1 MAMAVAKYTYHCR
14 IVLSQRYKLE
24 HLTALN
30 LGSLLL
36 LGPLSSSMARGL
48 TNFLLMDAATAG
60 DTAPVAVIL
69 AAAPGCTMVTRNCI
83 SLFTIFCW
91 LACLLRRM
99 ATCRK
104 KEGNVPLSSSESMY
118 RKALLH

>member
-1 MAMAVAKYTYHCR
+1 MISLALVMQLMLHYSSMAVAEYHCSL
-14 IVLSQRYKLE
+14 VLTQRYELD
-24 HLTALN
+24 HLTALS

-48 TNFLLMDAATAG
+48 INFLLMEAATAG
-60 DTAPVAVIL
+60 ETLPVAVIL
-69 AAAPGCTMVTRNCI
+69 AAAPGCTMVTRNWI

-99 ATCRK
+99 ATCQR
-104 KEGNVPLSSSESMY
+104 GQCSIVVI
-118 RKALLH
+118 

>member
-1 MAMAVAKYTYHCR
+1 MAVAKYTYHCR

-99 ATCRK
+99 ATCQR
-104 KEGNVPLSSSESMY
+104 EQCSIVVI
-118 RKALLH
+118 